1 MTITYILKSGAHA
14 SPPYEGAH
22 TYLPRRGAH
31 PLHPLEGRTN
41 IPPFGVYLFL
51 CHGITVSPTVFQG
64 RILGYNTPS
73 WVGGRYRPRL
83 RLPFFRLP
91 EGSGESEYP
100 RESTRKLDFH
110 DGPSWRNRG
119 EPRSGIGWNPN
130 LWWLHL
136 DRFSCRI
143 HLGEFRSWSR
153 DHKPSD
159 SHGSFP
165 TVNSGSPPSDW
176 SWVRSGRW
184 YDWTLT
190 SCISSRVNMFVI
202 EHTGNI
208 TAPMIYTTEQIP
220 NCL

>member
-1 MTITYILKSGAHA
+1 MR
-14 SPPYEGAH
+14 AH
-22 TYLPRRGAH
+22 THTSPVG
-31 PLHPLEGRTN
+31 GRTHFT
-41 IPPFGVYLFL
+41 PLGARKHTPFGVYLFL
-51 CHGITVSPTVFQG
+51 CHGITVFQG

-73 WVGGRYRPRL
+73 WGGGRHRPRL

-91 EGSGESEYP
+91 VGCGVPEYP
-100 RESTRKLDFH
+100 RESTRKPDSP
-110 DGPSWRNRG
+110 DGPSWRNRDV
-119 EPRSGIGWNPN
+119 PRSGIGLNPN
-130 LWWLHL
+130 PWSPRR

-143 HLGEFRSWSR
+143 HPEGFPPWSR

-190 SCISSRVNMFVI
+190 SCISSRVIMFVI